1 MTLPG
6 NIEAIVLPVLER
18 FGCELVLGTFRR
30 EKVGKVL
37 RLLIERI
44 GADVGRGCGV
54 DIKLC
59 SSVSRDVGAALDVE
73 DVIDGNYTLEVS
85 SPGIERPLVQPS
97 DFDRFKGRLAAIQT
111 RKALEGRRRFK
122 GTLGGLRQGA
132 VLITDKKGEKVT
144 IPWENVK
151 KANLVFE
158 F

>member
-18 FGCELVLGTFRR
+18 FGCGLVLGTFRR
-30 EKVGKVL
+30 EKGGRVL

-44 GADVGRGCGV
+44 DADVDRGSGV
-54 DIKLC
+54 DVKLC

-97 DFDRFKGRLAAIQT
+97 DFDRFKGRLATVQT
-111 RKALEGRRRFK
+111 RKAMEGRRRFK
-122 GTLGGLRQGA
+122 GTLSGLRQGA
-132 VLITDKKGEKVT
+132 ILITVAKGEEVA